1 MESAMVT
8 TTLRLDATLKRRI
21 ANLAKA
27 SGRTPH
33 SLMVEALEQKAD
45 EIEAQNAF
53 ARAAAKRDQALQA
66 GQKGAEW
73 HAMKTWLR
81 GTAKANSPTT
91 MITTKT
97 VETKARPQ
105 K

>member
-1 MESAMVT
+1 MST
-8 TTLRLDATLKRRI
+8 TTLRLNALLKDRLTR
-21 ANLAKA
+21 LAHA
-27 SGRTPH
+27 AGRTPH

-81 GTAKANSPTT
+81 STAEANSPTT
-91 MITTKT
+91 KTTTKT
-97 VETKARPQ
+97 VKTKARPQ

>member
-1 MESAMVT
+1 MERAMST

-21 ANLAKA
+21 ANLANA

-81 GTAKANSPTT
+81 GTA
-91 MITTKT
+91 
-97 VETKARPQ
+97 
-105 K
+105 